1 MRPIKFRVW
10 DKDTKKMHKAGNIT
24 FDPKLDVAIGKYDAD
39 SFPVTPINQ
48 PHLILLEYIGLKD
61 KSGLEIYEGDIVKV
75 TEYGDSYLSVVK
87 YFGDNDYPAFDIES
101 PKQYSYESNVIST
114 VLADGKIEVVGNI
127 YENHEML
134 EDYE

>member
-24 FDPKLDVAIGKYDAD
+24 FDPKLDVAIGNYDAD

-61 KSGLEIYEGDIVKV
+61 KNGLEIYEGDIVKV

-87 YFGDNDYPAFDIES
+87 YFGDNGYPAFDIEA